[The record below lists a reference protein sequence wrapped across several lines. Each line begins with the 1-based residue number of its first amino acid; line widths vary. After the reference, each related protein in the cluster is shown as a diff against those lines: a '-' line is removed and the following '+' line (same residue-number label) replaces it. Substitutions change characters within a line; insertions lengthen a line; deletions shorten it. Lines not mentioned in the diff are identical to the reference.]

1 MSRIRGKDTKPELL
15 LRSMLHRLG
24 LRYRLHVSGLPGK
37 PDLVFKKYRT
47 VILVNGC
54 YWHRHPGCKR
64 ATTPD
69 TRREFWLAKFR
80 DTVARDRRNKAS
92 LIDMGWQ
99 VVTVWE
105 CELERDPGGVLD
117 GIRNCLGEV
126 ATQ

>member
-37 PDLVFKKYRT
+37 PDLVLKKYRT

-54 YWHRHPGCKR
+54 YWHRHPGCER

-80 DTVARDRRNKAS
+80 DTVARDKRNRAS

-126 ATQ
+126 VTQ